1 MGASY
6 IIDAGSATDA
16 AAKIAQ
22 MNSEQSEFFTAFGL
36 TQFSQ
41 GSTSAVDDRWKISSE
56 NSGNGFTVSG
66 GSTGTMYVKD
76 EIGGTGT
83 SHVLGGGT
91 GTYHHFMFTDNSFM
105 ITVNASTTP
114 TGGCNSITIITKNT
128 DGGVVVISTTSND
141 FQNDYEKVFVKDK
154 NYGQVSLVPK
164 ILCGGYIA
172 DVANFQ
178 QIALANIPMQGVG
191 KLCDN
196 AFIALC
202 DQSIIYS
209 DLAILNG
216 TEYAAGATQFT
227 MYACK

>member
-6 IIDAGSATDA
+6 IIEASSATDA
-16 AAKIAQ
+16 AAKIEQ
-22 MNSEQSEFFTAFGL
+22 MNSEQAALLTLLGL

-41 GSTSAVDDRWKISSE
+41 GRASAVDDRWKITSE

-76 EIGGTGT
+76 EIGGPGT
-83 SHVLGGGT
+83 SSVLGGGT
-91 GTYHHFMFTDNSFM
+91 GTYHHFMFAESSIM
-105 ITVNASTTP
+105 ITVNTNTTP
-114 TGGCNSITIITKNT
+114 INGCYSITIVTKNK

-141 FQNDYEKVFVKDK
+141 NQNGYEKVFVKDK
-154 NYGQVSLVPK
+154 NYGQVSLVPMFY
-164 ILCGGYIA
+164 GNYQPS
-172 DVANFQ
+172 DSNFQ

-196 AFIALC
+196 AFLALC
-202 DQSIIYS
+202 KQSIIYS

-216 TEYAAGATQFT
+216 TEYASGATT
-227 MYACK
+227 HMMYACR

>member
-22 MNSEQSEFFTAFGL
+22 MNSEQAAMLTSLGL

-41 GSTSAVDDRWKISSE
+41 GSTEAVDNRWKISSE

-76 EIGGTGT
+76 EIGGSGT

-91 GTYHHFMFTDNSFM
+91 GTYHHFMFTENSLM
-105 ITVNASTTP
+105 ITVNTSTTP
-114 TGGCNSITIITKNT
+114 IGGCYSITIITKNT
-128 DGGVVVISTTSND
+128 DGDVVVISTTSND
-141 FQNDYEKVFVKDK
+141 DNNNYEKVFVKDK
-154 NYGQVSLVPK
+154 NYGQVSLVPMFY
-164 ILCGGYIA
+164 GNYHPS
-172 DVANFQ
+172 DFNFQ

-196 AFIALC
+196 AFLALC
-202 DQSIIYS
+202 KQSIIYS

-216 TEYAAGATQFT
+216 AEYAAGATTHT
-227 MYACK
+227 MYACR